1 MLIHTVVLILW
12 HRIVQQLLGGVHPAF
27 LVAIVS
33 PLGHQ
38 YSIDLCA
45 SYVGDSALQSTEAK
59 WSSCRS
65 FSPLHQRFSW
75 SLLMRQFLGDRR
87 PKAQRPRAPSSR
99 HDASESVS
107 LHYVCLG
114 PVVWRYLYVYIY
126 MYICMHVC
134 MYVCMSLSLYIY
146 LYLYLYVHKHIHT
159 KVYMHIHVYAV
170 WTYLHTHHILICPP
184 TCLSVYRGYI

>member
-87 PKAQRPRAPSSR
+87 PKAQRPCAPSSR

-134 MYVCMSLSLYIY
+134 MYVCLSLYIY
-146 LYLYLYVHKHIHT
+146 IYIYIYTCINTYTQKYICIYMCMLYGHI
-159 KVYMHIHVYAV
+159 YIHI
-170 WTYLHTHHILICPP
+170 TY
-184 TCLSVYRGYI
+184 